1 MKILSDE
8 DIIWT
13 ELIDRL
19 NELGSEYDCSF
30 VPFPRAHRNRGVPD
44 EQVPEICRREGA
56 VALLS
61 TNYKEFGRHLLY
73 YQALMS
79 AGISAIVLRQPNPH
93 TDLPDVDYQ
102 VGLIQPRLRNIV
114 RRLERT
120 DEPLLF
126 VLNKS
131 GARIRRLDELIHRF
145 PAQCP

>member
-13 ELIDRL
+13 ELIGRL
-19 NELGSEYDCSF
+19 NELGSEHGCSF
-30 VPFPRAHRNRGVPD
+30 IPFPRSQRNRGVPD
-44 EQVPEICRREGA
+44 EEVPEICRREGA

-79 AGISAIVLRQPNPH
+79 AGVSAIILRQPNPR
-93 TDLPDVDYQ
+93 TDIPDVDYQ
-102 VGLIQPRLRNIV
+102 VGLIEPRLRNIV

-120 DEPLLF
+120 EEPLLF

-131 GARIRRLDELIHRF
+131 GARIQRLDELINRR
-145 PAQCP
+145 PG

>member
-19 NELGSEYDCSF
+19 NELGAERGCSF
-30 VPFPRAHRNRGVPD
+30 VPFPRSQRNRSIPD
-44 EQVPEICRREGA
+44 EEVPEICRREGA

-79 AGISAIVLRQPNPH
+79 AGVSAIVLRQPNPR
-93 TDLPDVDYQ
+93 TDTPDVDYQ
-102 VGLIQPRLRNIV
+102 VSLIQPRLRNIV
-114 RRLERT
+114 RRLELT
-120 DEPLLF
+120 DEPLLI

-131 GARIRRLDELIHRF
+131 GARIQKLSELINRF
-145 PAQCP
+145 PE

>member
-19 NELGSEYDCSF
+19 NELGAERGCSF
-30 VPFPRAHRNRGVPD
+30 VPFPRAQRNRSIPD
-44 EQVPEICRREGA
+44 QEVPEICRREGA

-73 YQALMS
+73 YQALMN
-79 AGISAIVLRQPNPH
+79 AGVSAIVLRQPNPR
-93 TDLPDVDYQ
+93 TDTPDVDYQ
-102 VGLIQPRLRNIV
+102 VSLIQPRLRNIV
-114 RRLERT
+114 RRLELT
-120 DEPLLF
+120 DEPLLI

-131 GARIRRLDELIHRF
+131 GARIQKLSELINRF
-145 PAQCP
+145 PE